1 MSVVVSGLLSRAKA
15 FWPMLA
21 GIICARTAL
30 IVACYGS
37 YASTDDGIF
46 TDGSMFVTCALFIVA
61 LLIFSRSRREL
72 GATAVQWIMVGS
84 IIVAAGASMA
94 LSLLDSADQALVATA
109 FALSIASTLALSLCM
124 FYWLRCLRG
133 TDEVTAALFVFSA
146 FFISVGIVYLL
157 SFLPTRAQN
166 IIGMALIVAQF
177 AFLGPAGLRAE
188 HPTERPH
195 RRARTFFTFAR
206 SNIQDSRFLAAC
218 AVGMALLGFVD
229 GFLRGYPDGLPIP
242 FTWSSRLAYALCS
255 MLICALLMLLVV
267 RRRERVM
274 TVDAFITMALLASLS
289 LVLFGAFPYHWE
301 IGAVAVNT
309 LNIVICAYCWYVI
322 IAFTSFGTRD
332 PYVYAMG
339 GWVICFGSRSLA
351 RMLLYFTYPL
361 AGNDLLINSL
371 LEALVLIS
379 TQVVLVQFMHAE
391 RGESS
396 AEADRL
402 EAENERVMRQAEADA
417 AESAAALA
425 EAEQTLQSVVFN
437 AARREATAQQTASE
451 ALKAAEA
458 RQCIRCNEECAA
470 IREQLFQIDPASA
483 SPGST
488 PSPSPLGDNAV
499 ASRLFTLLC
508 PGVFPC
514 PFPVHHGRAVRFHAS
529 QRGAHGRAFPAH
541 QPRDGRAHPLRAGS
555 HTEESGRRAVHH
567 PRHRAQP
574 HQAHLQQVRHALA
587 PGNPRVP
594 QFLRKLGR
602 PHGREA
608 TLPALARHSLRHH
621 GRLLPRC
628 LRHRL
633 QRPQRRPRGDPRR
646 SHRRQRRLLL
656 ARSPQA

>member
-94 LSLLDSADQALVATA
+94 LSLLDSADQILVATA
-109 FALSIASTLALSLCM
+109 FALSIANTLALSLCM

-177 AFLGPAGLRAE
+177 AFLCPAGLRAE

-332 PYVYAMG
+332 PYIYAMG

-371 LEALVLIS
+371 LGALVLIS

-402 EAENERVMRQAEADA
+402 EAENERVMRQ

-488 PSPSPLGDNAV
+488 PSPSPSATMPSPLGSSPSSA
-499 ASRLFTLLC
+499 L
-508 PGVFPC
+508 
-514 PFPVHHGRAVRFHAS
+514 
-529 QRGAHGRAFPAH
+529 
-541 QPRDGRAHPLRAGS
+541 
-555 HTEESGRRAVHH
+555 ESS
-567 PRHRAQP
+567 
-574 HQAHLQQVRHALA
+574 LA
-587 PGNPRVP
+587 PSPSTMGELSDSMRRNVERMGEH
-594 QFLRKLGR
+594 FLLTSREMDVLTLYALGHTQKKVAEELFIT
-602 PHGREA
+602 PA
-608 TLPALARHSLRHH
+608 TAHSHIKRIYSKCGMH
-621 GRLLPRC
+621 
-628 LRHRL
+628 
-633 QRPQRRPRGDPRR
+633 
-646 SHRRQRRLLL
+646 SRQEILEYLN
-656 ARSPQA
+656 SYGS

>member
-46 TDGSMFVTCALFIVA
+46 TDGSMFVACALFIVT

-84 IIVAAGASMA
+84 ITVAAGASMA
-94 LSLLDSADQALVATA
+94 LSLLDSADQTLAATA

-177 AFLGPAGLRAE
+177 ASLGPAGLRAE

-229 GFLRGYPDGLPIP
+229 GFLRGYPDGLPIS
-242 FTWSSRLAYALCS
+242 FTWGSRLAYALCS

-289 LVLFGAFPYHWE
+289 LVLFGAFPYRWE

-371 LEALVLIS
+371 LGALVLIS

-396 AEADRL
+396 AENDRL
-402 EAENERVMRQAEADA
+402 EAENERVTRQAEADA

-437 AARREATAQQTASE
+437 AAKREASAQQTASE

-470 IREQLFQIDPASA
+470 IREQLLQIDSSSISLASA
-483 SPGST
+483 PSSSP
-488 PSPSPLGDNAV
+488 PGDDAI
-499 ASRLFTLLC
+499 ASRLFSLGRLGAI
-508 PGVFPC
+508 PY
-514 PFPVHHGRAVRFHAS
+514 PFPALHGRAVRFHA
-529 QRGAHGRAFPAH
+529 
-541 QPRDGRAHPLRAGS
+541 
-555 HTEESGRRAVHH
+555 
-567 PRHRAQP
+567 
-574 HQAHLQQVRHALA
+574 
-587 PGNPRVP
+587 
-594 QFLRKLGR
+594 
-602 PHGREA
+602 
-608 TLPALARHSLRHH
+608 
-621 GRLLPRC
+621 
-628 LRHRL
+628 
-633 QRPQRRPRGDPRR
+633 PQR
-646 SHRRQRRLLL
+646 
-656 ARSPQA
+656 

>member
-94 LSLLDSADQALVATA
+94 LSLLDSADQILVATA
-109 FALSIASTLALSLCM
+109 FALSIANTLALSLCM

-322 IAFTSFGTRD
+322 IAFASFGTRD
-332 PYVYAMG
+332 PYIYAMG

-371 LEALVLIS
+371 LGALVLIS

-396 AEADRL
+396 AENDRL
-402 EAENERVMRQAEADA
+402 EAENERVKRQAEADA

-437 AARREATAQQTASE
+437 AAKREASAQQTASE

-458 RQCIRCNEECAA
+458 RQCIRCNEECALSGSSFSRSTPPRSLSPPPLRLPPRRRCHRLSPLQPRPPWSHPLSLPRSPWA
-470 IREQLFQIDPASA
+470 SCPIPCAATLSAWASTSCSPAARWTCSPFTRWVTHRRKWPKSCSSPPPPRTATSSASTASAACTRARKSSSTSILTEARTPPWKRSNVTCAGSAFSASSWPPSASA
-483 SPGST
+483 S
-488 PSPSPLGDNAV
+488 SPSA
-499 ASRLFTLLC
+499 TKT
-508 PGVFPC
+508 
-514 PFPVHHGRAVRFHAS
+514 
-529 QRGAHGRAFPAH
+529 PA
-541 QPRDGRAHPLRAGS
+541 
-555 HTEESGRRAVHH
+555 
-567 PRHRAQP
+567 
-574 HQAHLQQVRHALA
+574 
-587 PGNPRVP
+587 
-594 QFLRKLGR
+594 
-602 PHGREA
+602 
-608 TLPALARHSLRHH
+608 
-621 GRLLPRC
+621 
-628 LRHRL
+628 
-633 QRPQRRPRGDPRR
+633 
-646 SHRRQRRLLL
+646 
-656 ARSPQA
+656 

>member
-94 LSLLDSADQALVATA
+94 LSLLDSADQILVATA
-109 FALSIASTLALSLCM
+109 FALSIANTLALSLCM

-206 SNIQDSRFLAAC
+206 SNIQDARFLAAC

-242 FTWSSRLAYALCS
+242 FTWGSRLAYALCS

-332 PYVYAMG
+332 PYIYAMG

-371 LEALVLIS
+371 LGALVLIS

-396 AEADRL
+396 AENDRL
-402 EAENERVMRQAEADA
+402 EAENERVTRQAEADA

-437 AARREATAQQTASE
+437 AAKREASAQQTASE

-470 IREQLFQIDPASA
+470 IREQLLQIDSSSISLASSASA
-483 SPGST
+483 ALEPSPV
-488 PSPSPLGDNAV
+488 PSPLSMGELSDSMRRNVERMGEHFLLTSREMDVLTLYALGHTQKKV
-499 ASRLFTLLC
+499 AEELFITPATAHSHIKRIYSKCGMHSRQEILEYLN
-508 PGVFPC
+508 
-514 PFPVHHGRAVRFHAS
+514 S
-529 QRGAHGRAFPAH
+529 Y
-541 QPRDGRAHPLRAGS
+541 
-555 HTEESGRRAVHH
+555 
-567 PRHRAQP
+567 
-574 HQAHLQQVRHALA
+574 
-587 PGNPRVP
+587 GN
-594 QFLRKLGR
+594 
-602 PHGREA
+602 
-608 TLPALARHSLRHH
+608 
-621 GRLLPRC
+621 
-628 LRHRL
+628 
-633 QRPQRRPRGDPRR
+633 
-646 SHRRQRRLLL
+646 
-656 ARSPQA
+656 

>member
-94 LSLLDSADQALVATA
+94 LSLLDSADQILVATA
-109 FALSIASTLALSLCM
+109 FALSIANTLALSLCM

-206 SNIQDSRFLAAC
+206 SNVQDSRFLAAC

-309 LNIVICAYCWYVI
+309 LNTVICAYCWYVI

-332 PYVYAMG
+332 PYIYAMG

-351 RMLLYFTYPL
+351 RMLYFTYPL

-371 LEALVLIS
+371 LGALVLIS

-488 PSPSPLGDNAV
+488 PSPSPSATMPSPLGSSPSSA
-499 ASRLFTLLC
+499 L
-508 PGVFPC
+508 
-514 PFPVHHGRAVRFHAS
+514 
-529 QRGAHGRAFPAH
+529 
-541 QPRDGRAHPLRAGS
+541 
-555 HTEESGRRAVHH
+555 ESS
-567 PRHRAQP
+567 
-574 HQAHLQQVRHALA
+574 LA
-587 PGNPRVP
+587 PSPSTMGELSDSMRRNVERMGEH
-594 QFLRKLGR
+594 FLLTSREMDVLTLYALGHTQKKVAEELFIT
-602 PHGREA
+602 PA
-608 TLPALARHSLRHH
+608 TAHSHIKRIYSKCGMH
-621 GRLLPRC
+621 
-628 LRHRL
+628 
-633 QRPQRRPRGDPRR
+633 
-646 SHRRQRRLLL
+646 SRQEILEYLN
-656 ARSPQA
+656 SYGS

>member
-1 MSVVVSGLLSRAKA
+1 
-15 FWPMLA
+15 
-21 GIICARTAL
+21 
-30 IVACYGS
+30 
-37 YASTDDGIF
+37 
-46 TDGSMFVTCALFIVA
+46 
-61 LLIFSRSRREL
+61 
-72 GATAVQWIMVGS
+72 
-84 IIVAAGASMA
+84 
-94 LSLLDSADQALVATA
+94 
-109 FALSIASTLALSLCM
+109 
-124 FYWLRCLRG
+124 
-133 TDEVTAALFVFSA
+133 
-146 FFISVGIVYLL
+146 
-157 SFLPTRAQN
+157 
-166 IIGMALIVAQF
+166 
-177 AFLGPAGLRAE
+177 
-188 HPTERPH
+188 
-195 RRARTFFTFAR
+195 
-206 SNIQDSRFLAAC
+206 
-218 AVGMALLGFVD
+218 MALLGFVD

-242 FTWSSRLAYALCS
+242 FTWSSRLAYALCA

-371 LEALVLIS
+371 LGALVLIS

-437 AARREATAQQTASE
+437 AAKREASAQQTASE

-470 IREQLFQIDPASA
+470 IREQLLQIDSSSISLASA
-483 SPGST
+483 PSSFPPG
-488 PSPSPLGDNAV
+488 DDAI
-499 ASRLFTLLC
+499 ASRLFSLGRL
-508 PGVFPC
+508 GAIPC
-514 PFPVHHGRAVRFHAS
+514 PFPALHGRAVRFHA
-529 QRGAHGRAFPAH
+529 
-541 QPRDGRAHPLRAGS
+541 
-555 HTEESGRRAVHH
+555 
-567 PRHRAQP
+567 
-574 HQAHLQQVRHALA
+574 
-587 PGNPRVP
+587 
-594 QFLRKLGR
+594 
-602 PHGREA
+602 
-608 TLPALARHSLRHH
+608 
-621 GRLLPRC
+621 
-628 LRHRL
+628 
-633 QRPQRRPRGDPRR
+633 PQR
-646 SHRRQRRLLL
+646 
-656 ARSPQA
+656 

>member
-94 LSLLDSADQALVATA
+94 LSLLDSADQILVATA
-109 FALSIASTLALSLCM
+109 FALSIANTLALSLCM

-206 SNIQDSRFLAAC
+206 SNIQNSRFLAAC

-332 PYVYAMG
+332 PYIYAMG

-371 LEALVLIS
+371 LGALVLIS

-402 EAENERVMRQAEADA
+402 EAENERVMRQAEADV

-483 SPGST
+483 PVPRPRLPPRRQCRRLSALRPPLPWSL
-488 PSPSPLGDNAV
+488 PSPLPRPPWASCPIPCV
-499 ASRLFTLLC
+499 ATWSAWASISCSRAAKWTC
-508 PGVFPC
+508 SPSTPWVTRRKRWPRSC
-514 PFPVHHGRAVRFHAS
+514 SSPPPPPTATSSASTASAACTRARKSSSTSILTEARTPSWKRSNVTC
-529 QRGAHGRAFPAH
+529 
-541 QPRDGRAHPLRAGS
+541 AGS
-555 HTEESGRRAVHH
+555 AFSASSW
-567 PRHRAQP
+567 PPSASASSP
-574 HQAHLQQVRHALA
+574 S
-587 PGNPRVP
+587 
-594 QFLRKLGR
+594 
-602 PHGREA
+602 A
-608 TLPALARHSLRHH
+608 TKTPA
-621 GRLLPRC
+621 
-628 LRHRL
+628 
-633 QRPQRRPRGDPRR
+633 
-646 SHRRQRRLLL
+646 
-656 ARSPQA
+656 

>member
-94 LSLLDSADQALVATA
+94 LSLLDSADQTLVATA

-371 LEALVLIS
+371 LGALVLIS

-437 AARREATAQQTASE
+437 AAKTRGHRPANSLRGSEGRRGTPVHPLQRGMRRYPGA
-451 ALKAAEA
+451 
-458 RQCIRCNEECAA
+458 
-470 IREQLFQIDPASA
+470 A
-483 SPGST
+483 SPDRPLLDLSRLR
-488 PSPSPLGDNAV
+488 PFVFPLGDDAI
-499 ASRLFTLLC
+499 ASRLFSLGRLGAI
-508 PGVFPC
+508 PY
-514 PFPVHHGRAVRFHAS
+514 PFPVLHGRAVRFHA
-529 QRGAHGRAFPAH
+529 
-541 QPRDGRAHPLRAGS
+541 
-555 HTEESGRRAVHH
+555 
-567 PRHRAQP
+567 
-574 HQAHLQQVRHALA
+574 
-587 PGNPRVP
+587 
-594 QFLRKLGR
+594 
-602 PHGREA
+602 
-608 TLPALARHSLRHH
+608 
-621 GRLLPRC
+621 
-628 LRHRL
+628 
-633 QRPQRRPRGDPRR
+633 PQR
-646 SHRRQRRLLL
+646 
-656 ARSPQA
+656 

>member
-1 MSVVVSGLLSRAKA
+1 
-15 FWPMLA
+15 MLA

-84 IIVAAGASMA
+84 ITVAAGASMA
-94 LSLLDSADQALVATA
+94 LSLLDSADQTLVATA

-133 TDEVTAALFVFSA
+133 TDEETAALFVFSA

-274 TVDAFITMALLASLS
+274 TVDVFITMALLASLS
-289 LVLFGAFPYHWE
+289 LVLFG
-301 IGAVAVNT
+301 
-309 LNIVICAYCWYVI
+309 
-322 IAFTSFGTRD
+322 AFTSFGTRD

-371 LEALVLIS
+371 LGALVLIS

-488 PSPSPLGDNAV
+488 PSPSPSATMPSPLGSSPSSA
-499 ASRLFTLLC
+499 L
-508 PGVFPC
+508 
-514 PFPVHHGRAVRFHAS
+514 
-529 QRGAHGRAFPAH
+529 
-541 QPRDGRAHPLRAGS
+541 
-555 HTEESGRRAVHH
+555 ESS
-567 PRHRAQP
+567 
-574 HQAHLQQVRHALA
+574 LA
-587 PGNPRVP
+587 PSPSTMGELSDSMRRNVERMGEH
-594 QFLRKLGR
+594 FLLTSREMDVLTLYALGHTQKKVAEELFIT
-602 PHGREA
+602 PA
-608 TLPALARHSLRHH
+608 TAHSHIKRIYSKCGMH
-621 GRLLPRC
+621 
-628 LRHRL
+628 
-633 QRPQRRPRGDPRR
+633 
-646 SHRRQRRLLL
+646 SRQEILEYLN
-656 ARSPQA
+656 SYGS